1 MKNIVRVQFGSHL
14 YGTNT
19 PLSDLD
25 YKSVHIPACSDI
37 VMQTVADSYRQ
48 PSRRKVEGERN
59 NPDDVDDESFALHRF
74 FELCVKGETLALDML
89 FAPEKNRITSSP
101 IWEEIV
107 ANRHRL
113 ISKRSSAFVGYCR
126 TQANKYGIKGSR
138 VAAAQAAYKFFKAAE
153 AQHLTT
159 TKVGE
164 FSLMLNGLTKEH
176 PDHMAVVEK
185 EQQTGIGTETYF
197 ECCNKLV
204 PFTASVKLAR
214 EIFERVYLGYGDRA
228 KKAQDNEGIDW
239 KALSHAIRVG
249 DEAIELL
256 TQHKITFPLL
266 NREYVRS
273 VKLGN
278 RPFKEVAECI
288 EALLVRVEEASAKSD
303 LPDKPDTGWINDF
316 VYKHYRNEVISTA
329 RWRAY

>member
-1 MKNIVRVQFGSHL
+1 MQNIVRVQFGSHL

-25 YKSVHIPACSDI
+25 YKSVHIPPCSDI
-37 VMQTVADSYRQ
+37 VMQKVADSYRQ
-48 PSRRKVEGERN
+48 PARRKVEGERN

-107 ANRHRL
+107 ANRYRL

-138 VAAAQAAYKFFKAAE
+138 VKE
-153 AQHLTT
+153 AQVAYEFFSALEREYGTT
-159 TKVGE
+159 SKVGDHIGALGRIITG
-164 FSLMLNGLTKEH
+164 SIHTGLYPAGEMQK
-176 PDHMAVVEK
+176 PVESP
-185 EQQTGIGTETYF
+185 THF
-197 ECCNKLV
+197 ECCDKQV
-204 PFTASVKLAR
+204 PLQSSVKVAR
-214 EIFERVYLGYGDRA
+214 EIYERVYNGYGDRA

-249 DEAIELL
+249 QEALELL
-256 TQHKITFPLL
+256 HTHTITFPLYD
-266 NREYVRS
+266 REYIRG
-273 VKLGN
+273 VKLGKVG
-278 RPFKEVAECI
+278 FKQVAAQI
-288 EALLVRVEEASAKSD
+288 ESLLVKVEEAEKVST
-303 LPDKPDTGWINDF
+303 LPDKPDTEWINDF

-329 RWRAY
+329 RRGAF

>member
-1 MKNIVRVQFGSHL
+1 MQNIVRVQFGSHL

-37 VMQTVADSYRQ
+37 VMQKVADSYRQ
-48 PSRRKVEGERN
+48 PARRKVEGERN

-89 FAPEKNRITSSP
+89 FAPEKNLITSSP

-107 ANRHRL
+107 ANRYRL

-138 VAAAQAAYKFFKAAE
+138 VAASQAAYEFFAKLESAS
-153 AQHLTT
+153 TT
-159 TKVGE
+159 AKIGE
-164 FSLMLNGLTKEH
+164 FSLVLNRLTKEH
-176 PDHMAVVEK
+176 PDHMAVIEK
-185 EQQTGIGTETYF
+185 EHQTGIGTETYF

-204 PFTASVKLAR
+204 PFTANVKLAR
-214 EIFERVYLGYGDRA
+214 EIYERVYNGYGDRA

-239 KALSHAIRVG
+239 KALSHAVRVG
-249 DEAIELL
+249 HEALELL
-256 TQHKITFPLL
+256 HEHKITFPLSFKS
-266 NREYVRS
+266 YVLD
-273 VKLGN
+273 VKLGKV
-278 RPFKEVAECI
+278 PFKQVAERI
-288 EALLVRVEEASAKSD
+288 ETLLVLVEEAEKVST
-303 LPDKPDTGWINDF
+303 LPEKPNTRWINDF
-316 VYKHYRNEVISTA
+316 VYKHYRNAVIDA
-329 RWRAY
+329 VRWRAY

>member
-25 YKSVHIPACSDI
+25 YKSVHIPSCSDI
-37 VMQTVADSYRQ
+37 VMQTVADSYKQ
-48 PSRRKVEGERN
+48 PARRKVEGEHN

-89 FAPEKNRITSSP
+89 FAPEESRLKSSP
-101 IWEEIV
+101 IWTEIV
-107 ANRHRL
+107 NNRHRL

-138 VAAAQAAYKFFKAAE
+138 VKE
-153 AQHLTT
+153 AQVAYEFFSALEREYGTT
-159 TKVGE
+159 SKVGDHIGALE
-164 FSLMLNGLTKEH
+164 RIITGSIHTGLYPVDEMQK
-176 PDHMAVVEK
+176 PVESP
-185 EQQTGIGTETYF
+185 THF
-197 ECCNKLV
+197 ECCDKQV
-204 PFTASVKLAR
+204 PLQSSVKVAR
-214 EIFERVYLGYGDRA
+214 EIYERVYNGYGDRA

-288 EALLVRVEEASAKSD
+288 EALLIRVEEASAKSD

-329 RWRAY
+329 RWGAY